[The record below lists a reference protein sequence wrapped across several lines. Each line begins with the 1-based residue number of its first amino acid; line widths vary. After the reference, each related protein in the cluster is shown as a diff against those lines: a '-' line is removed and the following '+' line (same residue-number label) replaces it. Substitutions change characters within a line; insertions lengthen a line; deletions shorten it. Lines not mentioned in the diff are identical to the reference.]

1 MFERI
6 RQRWQSTSSA
16 LLEEGRE
23 LGADITEDRHW
34 LKAVFW
40 LVLVLLIFT
49 FGLGI
54 YWSSEPEVFPVGQ
67 PVAQAGSTPTDQT
80 ADQPRVTG
88 VATASAL
95 IQVTETLL
103 DKPGGYLTNDLIPP
117 GVWLD
122 NIPNWE
128 YGVLVQVRDLAR
140 VMRESYSRSQSQ
152 SAEDS
157 ALKDAEA
164 QFNFNRNSWI
174 LPSTEDEYRRGIAY
188 LKDYR
193 ARLVD
198 ADEHNAQFYARADNL
213 RFWLGTV
220 ETRLGSLSQKLSASV
235 GQRRL
240 NTDLAG
246 DKAARQSTAT
256 PSEFEVKTPWNEVDD
271 VFYEARGAAWAL
283 IHFLRA
289 AEIDF
294 ADVLADKNARVSFE
308 QIIRELEGTQ
318 ETLRS
323 PIILN
328 GSGFGMLANHSL
340 VMANYISRAN
350 AALIDLR
357 ELLSR
362 G

>member
-1 MFERI
+1 MLKRI
-6 RQRWQSTSSA
+6 RQRWQNTSHS

-23 LGADITEDRHW
+23 LGADLTEDRTW
-34 LKAVFW
+34 LKGVLWFVLALCLLMIILGVFW
-40 LVLVLLIFT
+40 SNEPALFT
-49 FGLGI
+49 LEEI
-54 YWSSEPEVFPVGQ
+54 AAQ
-67 PVAQAGSTPTDQT
+67 PDGVAQEQVT
-80 ADQPRVTG
+80 VTG
-88 VATASAL
+88 VATTSAL
-95 IQVTETLL
+95 ITVTETLL
-103 DKPGGYLTNDLIPP
+103 DKRGGYLTNDIMPP

-152 SAEDS
+152 SVEDS

-174 LPSTEDEYRRGIAY
+174 LPSTEDEYRRGIGY
-188 LKDYR
+188 LLDYR

-198 ADEHNAQFYARADNL
+198 ENEQNAQFYARADNL

-240 NTDLAG
+240 NVDLAG
-246 DKAARQSTAT
+246 ENAARQATAT
-256 PSEFEVKTPWNEVDD
+256 PAEFEVKTAWSEVDD

-283 IHFLRA
+283 VHFLRA
-289 AEIDF
+289 AEVDF

-318 ETLRS
+318 EPLLS
-323 PIILN
+323 PMILN
-328 GSGFGMLANHSL
+328 GSGFGVLANHSL

>member
-1 MFERI
+1 MLKRI
-6 RQRWQSTSSA
+6 RQHWHSTRNA
-16 LLEEGRE
+16 LVREGQE
-23 LGADITEDRHW
+23 LGADIAEDRGW
-34 LKAVFW
+34 FKIILWVIGIYA
-40 LVLVLLIFT
+40 LIVLVVSF
-49 FGLGI
+49 
-54 YWSSEPEVFPVGQ
+54 YWSSEPDLFEVDKAALSATG
-67 PVAQAGSTPTDQT
+67 ASNSEAL
-80 ADQPRVTG
+80 VTG
-88 VATASAL
+88 VATTSAL
-95 IQVTETLL
+95 IRVTETLL
-103 DKPGGYLTNDLIPP
+103 DKRGGYLSNDVLPP

-122 NIPNWE
+122 NIPSWE

-152 SAEDS
+152 SVEDS
-157 ALKDAEA
+157 ALKDVEA

-174 LPSTEDEYRRGIAY
+174 LPSTEDEYRRGIAF

-193 ARLVD
+193 SRLVD
-198 ADEHNAQFYARADNL
+198 SNEQNAQFYARADNL

-240 NTDLAG
+240 NTDLSGEA
-246 DKAARQSTAT
+246 AARQATAT
-256 PSEFEVKTPWNEVDD
+256 PGEYEIKTPWSEVDD

-283 IHFLRA
+283 VHFLRA
-289 AEIDF
+289 VEIDF

-318 ETLRS
+318 EPLWS
-323 PIILN
+323 PMVLN
-328 GSGFGMLANHSL
+328 GSGFGVLANHSL

>member
-1 MFERI
+1 MLKRI
-6 RQRWQSTSSA
+6 RQRWQATRHS
-16 LLEEGRE
+16 LLEEGKE
-23 LGADITEDRHW
+23 LGADLTEDRAW
-34 LKAVFW
+34 LKGVLWGVLA
-40 LVLVLLIFT
+40 LVLLIL
-49 FGLGI
+49 GLGA
-54 YWSSEPEVFPVGQ
+54 YWSSEPELLSLEEIA
-67 PVAQAGSTPTDQT
+67 AQTGSEGEPSST
-80 ADQPRVTG
+80 VTG
-88 VATASAL
+88 VATTSAL
-95 IQVTETLL
+95 IKVTETLL
-103 DKPGGYLTNDLIPP
+103 DKRGGYLTNDIMPP

-152 SAEDS
+152 SVEDS

-174 LPSTEDEYRRGIAY
+174 LPSTEDEYRRGISY

-193 ARLVD
+193 TRLVD
-198 ADEHNAQFYARADNL
+198 DNEQNAQFYARADNL

-240 NTDLAG
+240 NVDLAG
-246 DKAARQSTAT
+246 ERAARQATAT
-256 PSEFEVKTPWNEVDD
+256 PGEFEVKTPWSEVDD

-283 IHFLRA
+283 VHFLRA
-289 AEIDF
+289 AEVDF

-318 ETLRS
+318 ESLFS
-323 PIILN
+323 PVILN
-328 GSGFGMLANHSL
+328 GSGFGVLANHSL

>member
-1 MFERI
+1 MLKRL
-6 RQRWQSTSSA
+6 RQRWQSTSHS

-23 LGADITEDRHW
+23 LGADLTEDRSW
-34 LKAVFW
+34 LKGVLW
-40 LVLVLLIFT
+40 LVLVLFLVMI
-49 FGLGI
+49 GLGV
-54 YWSSEPEVFPVGQ
+54 YWSNEPELFSPEQ
-67 PVAQAGSTPTDQT
+67 IAAQSMEGGRRHT
-80 ADQPRVTG
+80 VTG
-88 VATASAL
+88 VATTSAL
-95 IQVTETLL
+95 ISVTETLL
-103 DKPGGYLTNDLIPP
+103 EKRGGYLTNDILPP

-152 SAEDS
+152 SVEDP

-174 LPSTEDEYRRGIAY
+174 LPSTEDEYRRGIGY
-188 LKDYR
+188 LRDYR
-193 ARLVD
+193 TRLVD
-198 ADEHNAQFYARADNL
+198 ENEQNAQFYARADNL

-240 NTDLAG
+240 NVDLAG
-246 DKAARQSTAT
+246 ENAARQATAT
-256 PSEFEVKTPWNEVDD
+256 PAEYEVKTPWSEIDD

-283 IHFLRA
+283 VHFLRA
-289 AEIDF
+289 AEVDF

-318 ETLRS
+318 EPLLS
-323 PIILN
+323 PVILN
-328 GSGFGMLANHSL
+328 GSGFGVLANHSL

>member
-6 RQRWQSTSSA
+6 RQKWHSTRNALVREGQEFSA
-16 LLEEGRE
+16 DLAEERSWFKVALWVIGIYLL
-23 LGADITEDRHW
+23 AAI
-34 LKAVFW
+34 AVGF
-40 LVLVLLIFT
+40 
-49 FGLGI
+49 
-54 YWSSEPEVFPVGQ
+54 YWSSEPDLFDVEQ
-67 PVAQAGSTPTDQT
+67 LALSKT
-80 ADQPRVTG
+80 AAPDRQSLITG
-88 VATASAL
+88 VATTAAM
-95 IQVTETLL
+95 IEVTQTLL
-103 DKPGGYLTNDLIPP
+103 DKRGGYLTNDILPP
-117 GVWLD
+117 GIWLD

-152 SAEDS
+152 SVEDP

-164 QFNFNRNSWI
+164 QFNFNRNSAI
-174 LPSTEDEYRRGIAY
+174 LPSTEDEYRRGIEFLEDY
-188 LKDYR
+188 LE
-193 ARLVD
+193 RLVD
-198 ADEHNAQFYARADNL
+198 NNDQNAQFYARADNL

-246 DKAARQSTAT
+246 EAAARQATAT
-256 PSEFEVKTPWNEVDD
+256 PGEYEVKTPWNQVDD

-283 IHFLRA
+283 VHFLRA
-289 AEIDF
+289 VEIDF

-318 ETLRS
+318 AALHS
-323 PIILN
+323 PVILN
-328 GSGFGMLANHSL
+328 GSGFGVLANHSL

>member
-1 MFERI
+1 MFQRI
-6 RQRWQSTSSA
+6 RQRWRSTRSA
-16 LLEEGRE
+16 LVREGQEFSADLVEERGWFKAA
-23 LGADITEDRHW
+23 LW
-34 LKAVFW
+34 LAG
-40 LVLVLLIFT
+40 LYVLVILAVGF
-49 FGLGI
+49 
-54 YWSSEPEVFPVGQ
+54 YWSSEPALFDVEK
-67 PVAQAGSTPTDQT
+67 QALGKTS
-80 ADQPRVTG
+80 AANRESLITG
-88 VATASAL
+88 AATTTAL
-95 IQVTETLL
+95 IEVTETLF
-103 DKPGGYLTNDLIPP
+103 DKRGGYLTNDILPP

-152 SAEDS
+152 SVEDP

-164 QFNFNRNSWI
+164 QFNFNRDSWI
-174 LPSTEDEYRRGIAY
+174 LPSTEDEYRRGIDFLEDY
-188 LKDYR
+188 LE
-193 ARLVD
+193 RLVD
-198 ADEHNAQFYARADNL
+198 SNEQNAQFYARADNL

-240 NTDLAG
+240 NTDLEGEA
-246 DKAARQSTAT
+246 AARQAT
-256 PSEFEVKTPWNEVDD
+256 ETPGEYELKTPWNQVDD
-271 VFYEARGAAWAL
+271 VFFEARGAAWAL
-283 IHFLRA
+283 VHFLRA
-289 AEIDF
+289 VEIDF
-294 ADVLADKNARVSFE
+294 ADVLADKNARVSFD

-318 ETLRS
+318 TPLRS
-323 PIILN
+323 PMILN
-328 GSGFGMLANHSL
+328 GSGFGVLTNHSL

>member
-1 MFERI
+1 MFKRF
-6 RQRWQSTSSA
+6 RQHWHNTRRV
-16 LLEEGRE
+16 LVREGQE
-23 LGADITEDRHW
+23 LGADLAEDRGW
-34 LKAVFW
+34 FKAIVW
-40 LVLVLLIFT
+40 AVAIYVLLAVV
-49 FGLGI
+49 LGF
-54 YWSSEPEVFPVGQ
+54 YWSSEPARLPVNPIGLQ
-67 PVAQAGSTPTDQT
+67 PSDQ
-80 ADQPRVTG
+80 QPHSVRITG
-88 VATASAL
+88 AATTSAL
-95 IQVTETLL
+95 IQVTRTLL
-103 DKPGGYLTNDLIPP
+103 DKRGGYLTNDIVPP

-122 NIPNWE
+122 NIPSWE

-152 SAEDS
+152 STEDP

-174 LPSTEDEYRRGIAY
+174 LPSTEDEYRRGISF
-188 LKDYR
+188 LEDYHH
-193 ARLVD
+193 RLLD
-198 ADEHNAQFYARADNL
+198 DNEQNAQFYARADNL

-246 DKAARQSTAT
+246 DASARQATAT
-256 PSEFEVKTPWNEVDD
+256 PDEYEVKTPWSEIDEV
-271 VFYEARGAAWAL
+271 FFEARGAAWAL
-283 IHFLRA
+283 AHFLRA
-289 AEIDF
+289 AEQDF
-294 ADVLADKNARVSFE
+294 ADVLADKNAQVSLE

-318 ETLRS
+318 EPLRS
-323 PIILN
+323 PMILN

>member
-1 MFERI
+1 MFKRI
-6 RQRWQSTSSA
+6 RQRWQNTSSA

-34 LKAVFW
+34 LKAAFW
-40 LVLVLLIFT
+40 LVLALFIALFCV
-49 FGLGI
+49 GL
-54 YWSSEPEVFPVGQ
+54 YWSSEPAMFPVQ
-67 PVAQAGSTPTDQT
+67 APVVDASGNT
-80 ADQPRVTG
+80 AARVTG
-88 VATASAL
+88 VATTSAM

-103 DKPGGYLTNDLIPP
+103 NKRGGYLTNDLMPP

-152 SAEDS
+152 SVEDS

-164 QFNFNRNSWI
+164 QFNFNRDSWI

-188 LKDYR
+188 LHDYR
-193 ARLVD
+193 NRLVD
-198 ADEHNAQFYARADNL
+198 ADEQNAQFYARADNL

-240 NTDLAG
+240 NVDLAG
-246 DKAARQSTAT
+246 EKAARQSTAT
-256 PSEFEVKTPWNEVDD
+256 PGEFEVKTPWNEVDD

-283 IHFLRA
+283 VHFLRA

-318 ETLRS
+318 ASLRS

-328 GSGFGMLANHSL
+328 GGGFGMLANHSL

-357 ELLSR
+357 ELLAR

>member
-1 MFERI
+1 MFKRI
-6 RQRWQSTSSA
+6 RQRWQTTSNS
-16 LLEEGRE
+16 LIQEGKE
-23 LGADITEDRHW
+23 FGADITEDRTW
-34 LKAVFW
+34 LKV
-40 LVLVLLIFT
+40 VLWILLAYFIFT
-49 FGLGI
+49 VGLGI
-54 YWSSEPEVFPVGQ
+54 YWSSEPDVMDS
-67 PVAQAGSTPTDQT
+67 VAPAAAGESSESY
-80 ADQPRVTG
+80 RTG
-88 VATASAL
+88 VATTAAL
-95 IQVTETLL
+95 INVSRTLL
-103 DKPGGYLTNDLIPP
+103 DKPGGYLTNDITPP

-122 NIPNWE
+122 NIPSWE

-152 SAEDS
+152 SVEDS

-164 QFNFNRNSWI
+164 QFNFNRNSWV
-174 LPSTEDEYRRGIAY
+174 LPSTEDEYRRGITY
-188 LKDYR
+188 LEDYR
-193 ARLVD
+193 RRLVD
-198 ADEHNAQFYARADNL
+198 ENEQNAQFYARADNL

-240 NTDLAG
+240 NTDLSG
-246 DKAARQSTAT
+246 DRAAKQSTTT
-256 PSEFEVKTPWNEVDD
+256 PNEFEVKTPWSEIDD

-283 IHFLRA
+283 IQFLRA
-289 AEIDF
+289 AEKDF
-294 ADVLADKNARVSFE
+294 GDVLADKNARVSFE

-318 ETLRS
+318 EPLRS
-323 PIILN
+323 PLILN

>member
-1 MFERI
+1 MLKRI
-6 RQRWQSTSSA
+6 RQRWHSTRHS

-23 LGADITEDRHW
+23 LGADLTEDRAW
-34 LKAVFW
+34 LKWVLW
-40 LVLVLLIFT
+40 LVLAFFLLVIA
-49 FGLGI
+49 LGI
-54 YWSSEPEVFPVGQ
+54 YWSNEPKLFSLDDMA
-67 PVAQAGSTPTDQT
+67 AQSAGVVQERP
-80 ADQPRVTG
+80 AVIG
-88 VATASAL
+88 VATTSAL
-95 IQVTETLL
+95 IKVTETLL
-103 DKPGGYLTNDLIPP
+103 DKPGGYLTNDIMPP

-128 YGVLVQVRDLAR
+128 HGVLVQVRDLAR

-152 SAEDS
+152 SVEDS

-164 QFNFNRNSWI
+164 QFNFNRNSWV
-174 LPSTEDEYRRGIAY
+174 LPSTEDEYRRGIRY
-188 LKDYR
+188 LRDYR

-198 ADEHNAQFYARADNL
+198 EDEQNAQFYARADNL

-240 NTDLAG
+240 NVDLAG
-246 DKAARQSTAT
+246 ENAARQATAT
-256 PSEFEVKTPWNEVDD
+256 PAEFEIKTPWSQVDD

-283 IHFLRA
+283 VHFLRA
-289 AEIDF
+289 AEVDF
-294 ADVLADKNARVSFE
+294 AGVLADKNARVSFE

-318 ETLRS
+318 EPLLS
-323 PIILN
+323 PVILN
-328 GSGFGMLANHSL
+328 GSGFGVLANHSL

>member
-1 MFERI
+1 MFTRI
-6 RQRWQSTSSA
+6 RQRWQSASQSLIQEGKEIGADLT
-16 LLEEGRE
+16 EGR
-23 LGADITEDRHW
+23 TW
-34 LKAVFW
+34 LKVAFW
-40 LVLVLLIFT
+40 VVLAYFLVMIALSVH
-49 FGLGI
+49 
-54 YWSSEPEVFPVGQ
+54 WSSEPEMRPI
-67 PVAQAGSTPTDQT
+67 AGTEIA
-80 ADQPRVTG
+80 ADGTEKPYTTG
-88 VATASAL
+88 VATTSA
-95 IQVTETLL
+95 IIEVATMLL
-103 DKPGGYLTNDLIPP
+103 DKPGGYLTNDIAPP

-122 NIPNWE
+122 NIPAWE

-152 SAEDS
+152 SVEDP

-164 QFNFNRNSWI
+164 QFNFNRNSWV

-188 LKDYR
+188 LEDYR
-193 ARLVD
+193 RRLVD
-198 ADEHNAQFYARADNL
+198 DNEQNAQFYARADNL

-246 DKAARQSTAT
+246 DKGARQSTST
-256 PSEFEVKTPWNEVDD
+256 PREYELKTPWSEIDD

-283 IHFLRA
+283 VHFLRA
-289 AEIDF
+289 AEKDF

-318 ETLRS
+318 EPLRS
-323 PIILN
+323 PVILN
-328 GSGFGMLANHSL
+328 GSGFGVLANHSL

>member
-1 MFERI
+1 MFQRMRQQWRSTRNALMREGQEFSADLAEERG
-6 RQRWQSTSSA
+6 WFKLA
-16 LLEEGRE
+16 LWL
-23 LGADITEDRHW
+23 LGLYFLAT
-34 LKAVFW
+34 AVVGF
-40 LVLVLLIFT
+40 
-49 FGLGI
+49 
-54 YWSSEPEVFPVGQ
+54 YWSSEPGLFDVDK
-67 PVAQAGSTPTDQT
+67 VAFSKTSKISA
-80 ADQPRVTG
+80 ADRESLITG
-88 VATASAL
+88 VATTAAL
-95 IQVTETLL
+95 IEVTGTML
-103 DKPGGYLTNDLIPP
+103 DKRGGYLTNDILPP

-122 NIPNWE
+122 NIPAWE
-128 YGVLVQVRDLAR
+128 SGVLVQVRDLAR

-152 SAEDS
+152 SVEDS

-174 LPSTEDEYRRGIAY
+174 LPSTEDEYRRGIGFLEDY
-188 LKDYR
+188 LE
-193 ARLVD
+193 RLVD
-198 ADEHNAQFYARADNL
+198 SNEQNAQFYARADNL

-240 NTDLAG
+240 NTDLSGEA
-246 DKAARQSTAT
+246 AARQATAT
-256 PSEFEVKTPWNEVDD
+256 PDEYEVKTPWNQVDD

-283 IHFLRA
+283 VHFLQA
-289 AEIDF
+289 VEIDF

-318 ETLRS
+318 TPLHS
-323 PIILN
+323 PMILN

>member
-1 MFERI
+1 MLKRI
-6 RQRWQSTSSA
+6 RQRWRNTSES

-23 LGADITEDRHW
+23 LGSDLTEGRAW
-34 LKAVFW
+34 LKW
-40 LVLVLLIFT
+40 LLWAALALFLLT
-49 FGLGI
+49 VGLGI
-54 YWSSEPEVFPVGQ
+54 YWSNEPELLTLEEITARSPEEGRVGSQ
-67 PVAQAGSTPTDQT
+67 
-80 ADQPRVTG
+80 VTG
-88 VATASAL
+88 VATATAL
-95 IQVTETLL
+95 ITVTETLL
-103 DKPGGYLTNDLIPP
+103 DKPGGYLTNDIMPP

-122 NIPNWE
+122 NIPSWE

-152 SAEDS
+152 SVEDA

-174 LPSTEDEYRRGIAY
+174 LPSTEDEYRRGIHY
-188 LKDYR
+188 LRDYR
-193 ARLVD
+193 DRLVD
-198 ADEHNAQFYARADNL
+198 ENEQNAQFYARADNL

-240 NTDLAG
+240 NVDLAG
-246 DKAARQSTAT
+246 ETGARQATAT
-256 PSEFEVKTPWNEVDD
+256 PAEFEIKTPWGEVDD

-283 IHFLRA
+283 VHFLRA

-294 ADVLADKNARVSFE
+294 ADVLANKNARVSFE

-318 ETLRS
+318 EPLRS
-323 PIILN
+323 PLILN
-328 GSGFGMLANHSL
+328 GSGFGVLANHSL

>member
-1 MFERI
+1 MFQRI
-6 RQRWQSTSSA
+6 RQQWRSTRSA
-16 LLEEGRE
+16 LVREGQEFSADLAEERG
-23 LGADITEDRHW
+23 W
-34 LKAVFW
+34 FKAALW
-40 LVLVLLIFT
+40 LVVIYLVATAAVGF
-49 FGLGI
+49 
-54 YWSSEPEVFPVGQ
+54 YWSAQ
-67 PVAQAGSTPTDQT
+67 PALFDVEKLAFSKTSVTERQSLI
-80 ADQPRVTG
+80 TG
-88 VATASAL
+88 VATTAAL
-95 IQVTETLL
+95 IEVTETLL
-103 DKPGGYLTNDLIPP
+103 DKRGGYLTNDVLPP
-117 GVWLD
+117 GVWMD
-122 NIPNWE
+122 NIPAWE
-128 YGVLVQVRDLAR
+128 SGVLVQVRDLAR

-152 SAEDS
+152 SVEDS

-174 LPSTEDEYRRGIAY
+174 LPSTEDEYRRGIGFLEDY
-188 LKDYR
+188 L
-193 ARLVD
+193 ARLID
-198 ADEHNAQFYARADNL
+198 SNEQNAQFYSRADNL

-246 DKAARQSTAT
+246 DSGARQATAT
-256 PSEFEVKTPWNEVDD
+256 PGEYEVKTPWSQVDD
-271 VFYEARGAAWAL
+271 VFFEARGAAWAL
-283 IHFLRA
+283 VHFLRA
-289 AEIDF
+289 VEIDF

-318 ETLRS
+318 TPLRT
-323 PIILN
+323 PMILN